1 MWTRVNST
9 EFTFKNTYF
18 GAFFLAHFLSKT
30 QFFFQA
36 HGAEINVEMSS
47 NHVLGSNFENPLSSG
62 E

>member
-1 MWTRVNST
+1 
-9 EFTFKNTYF
+9 
-18 GAFFLAHFLSKT
+18 LAHFLSKT